1 MVGGQW
7 IDLGMG
13 LGGGWWVVG
22 GGLVVLGL
30 GFSGGCFRERERE
43 ERKRWVSLYYFNRLY
58 LKIRNGI

>member
-22 GGLVVLGL
+22 GGWWISCF
-30 GFSGGCFRERERE
+30 GFGFQ
-43 ERKRWVSLYYFNRLY
+43 WWLF
-58 LKIRNGI
+58 